1 MEYAIYLDW
10 SPSGQHE
17 RQSTAANLAQLQE
30 VRRSILDGA
39 AADVSEVCS
48 HTNATGRKSIGDE
61 GGSTSKRLVSQHLW
75 QSEAFGINEP
85 RLGDSALHGSMH
97 FGDCI
102 DDEWLVVWLLLNV
115 S

>member
-1 MEYAIYLDW
+1 VDNT
-10 SPSGQHE
+10 PSGQHE
-17 RQSTAANLAQLQE
+17 QDSSAADLVLLQE
-30 VRRSILDGA
+30 VRRSILEGA
-39 AADVSEVCS
+39 AADLRDIFRQ
-48 HTNATGRKSIGDE
+48 TNMSSTN
-61 GGSTSKRLVSQHLW
+61 STSDEACRVRSGARLVAQHLW

-85 RLGDSALHGSMH
+85 KVGDNALRGSML